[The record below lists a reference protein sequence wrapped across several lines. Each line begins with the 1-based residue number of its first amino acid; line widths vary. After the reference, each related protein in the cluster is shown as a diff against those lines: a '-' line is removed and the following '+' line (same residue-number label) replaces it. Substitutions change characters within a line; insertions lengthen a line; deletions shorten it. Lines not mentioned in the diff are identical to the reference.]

1 LMYVLIDFLL
11 FLKSFVNLIIE
22 DLILL
27 NSIINDKILFL

>member
-1 LMYVLIDFLL
+1 LIDFLL